1 MSSPARPNSRE
12 PRHGLDPHGFLLLL
26 TISGSLASLPCT
38 AYGKGTPPPDSLGL
52 GSISCPGHGSWG
64 LLMGE
69 ASADTLTV
77 APKDAFQ
84 AAIDALQQDSWQVF
98 LADSST
104 GQIVTCWK
112 PLNHFLVRL
121 FAGRVEARCFADVQ
135 PLGDQGSTVTFRGA
149 LSTKHSLEGNPILP
163 FAKRSYRE
171 AAWSWHNDMRLAL
184 GLEPMR
190 RGDRKD
196 RDKAR

>member
-1 MSSPARPNSRE
+1 MG
-12 PRHGLDPHGFLLLL
+12 PRSVAVALTLL
-26 TISGSLASLPCT
+26 GSLVSLPCT
-38 AYGKGTPPPDSLGL
+38 GYAKGTPPDSLGL
-52 GSISCPGHGSWG
+52 GSIPCAGHGAWG

-77 APKDAFQ
+77 APKNAFQ
-84 AAIDALQQDSWQVF
+84 AAIEALRQDSWQVF

-112 PLNHFLVRL
+112 PLHHFLVRL
-121 FAGRVEARCFADVQ
+121 FAGRVEARCFADVE

-163 FAKRSYRE
+163 FAKRTYRE
-171 AAWSWHNDMRLAL
+171 AALNWHNDMRLAL
-184 GLEPMR
+184 GLEPMKR
-190 RGDRKD
+190 DDGKGGDKTR
-196 RDKAR
+196 